1 MKYLKKEQM
10 GSGPVRAT
18 QEQLTGNLSPVL
30 LVLDVRDVSPL
41 SLLPSVPL
49 VPLVRPFGPAGTGE
63 ARRPPVQ
70 AVPLVVMVPR

>member
-1 MKYLKKEQM
+1 MKYLKKNKWVQD
-10 GSGPVRAT
+10 
-18 QEQLTGNLSPVL
+18 QCEQLTGNLSPVL
-30 LVLDVRDVSPL
+30 LILDVRDVSPL

-63 ARRPPVQ
+63 ARRPAVQ